1 MHLFLFFYF
10 LPILCNRIKKKW
22 NVDFFHY
29 DMMQHANPLRQACQ
43 LQFFYPF
50 RRSPLHFHHSSGN
63 FSDNPDFPELLTL
76 SRSEVL
82 TKANHAEHSAGH
94 AFLR

>member
-29 DMMQHANPLRQACQ
+29 DMMPIVADVSNYIFQIG
-43 LQFFYPF
+43 
-50 RRSPLHFHHSSGN
+50 HFASIPKHLPTAVYN
-63 FSDNPDFPELLTL
+63 
-76 SRSEVL
+76 R
-82 TKANHAEHSAGH
+82 
-94 AFLR
+94 